1 MDGDAVLFRGSGPL
15 PADPVLRGGRRPA
28 RTAFAYLQLVL
39 IAVFGI
45 TIFGEVL
52 RWNVAF
58 GAVIVVAAGLFTWW
72 RQQMRALKTAIAPT
86 IPG

>member
-1 MDGDAVLFRGSGPL
+1 MCALS
-15 PADPVLRGGRRPA
+15 AGGHGLLIRAYELAEASALQP
-28 RTAFAYLQLVL
+28 FAYLQLVL

-52 RWNVAF
+52 RWNVAL

-72 RQQMRALKTAIAPT
+72 RQQMRARKAAIAPT
-86 IPG
+86 IPR